1 MAPKV
6 EKSKK
11 KKVITETFRNAEVA
25 YRVLVEPWIT
35 EKTHAN
41 SAIGKYTFKVI
52 SKATKKDVSN
62 AVAGMYGV
70 TVIDVN
76 MITVKKKKKSYG
88 RYEGSKAGYK
98 KATVTLKEGESITF
112 FEGV

>member
-11 KKVITETFRNAEVA
+11 KTDAAEAFQSAEVA

-35 EKTHAN
+35 EKTHAG
-41 SAIGKYTFKVI
+41 SAIGKYSFKVT
-52 SKATKKDVSN
+52 SKATKKEV
-62 AVAGMYGV
+62 AEAIAGMYGITV
-70 TVIDVN
+70 TGVN

-88 RYEGSKAGYK
+88 RYEGAKAGYK